1 MVKHNPAFAAGLPKP
16 GRYDGTAPVS
26 VVTDPKS
33 ELPCRGKGEDIGLPI
48 FYPKKGCVFVKAST
62 KAQAKYDAAIGVKA
76 CAYKLKRDIAEDF
89 KEACEEAERTQADVL
104 HQLMKA
110 FVRAVESEQDTGGNL
125 RFFYCAHKPR
135 KRADCKNQK

>member
-1 MVKHNPAFAAGLPKP
+1 
-16 GRYDGTAPVS
+16 
-26 VVTDPKS
+26 
-33 ELPCRGKGEDIGLPI
+33 
-48 FYPKKGCVFVKAST
+48 VFVKAST
-62 KAQAKYDAAIGVKA
+62 KAQAKYDTAIGVKA

-110 FVRAVESEQDTGGNL
+110 FIRSVEAEQDTSGNL

-135 KRADCKNQK
+135 KREGRKNQN